1 MNKQNLISKLEKINN
16 LKVIENQPL
25 SHYTSFE
32 VGGPSD
38 IFLIPNHIKAA
49 QKSFELINQAEL
61 PYLILG
67 AGSNLVVSDQG
78 FRGATIYTE
87 NLNQVQIY
95 DTTITAQVGI
105 SLTDLAEKAAEAG
118 LTGLEFASG
127 IPGSLGGAL
136 YMNAGAYGGE
146 MKDVVSE
153 ITVINPQG
161 QKETLDR
168 SEINL
173 GYRQSILQE
182 QPYLAVQAKIEL
194 DRGVKEKI
202 KSKIE
207 ELANKRWA
215 KQPMEMPSAGS
226 MFKRP
231 ENHYASALIDEA
243 GLKGTRVGDAQ
254 VSTKHAGFVVN
265 LGSATAQ
272 DIKKLVQVVQEKI
285 YQEYEV
291 KLETEPR
298 FIGDFK

>member
-1 MNKQNLISKLEKINN
+1 MKNVDLMQNLNQ
-16 LKVIENQPL
+16 IEGLRLIKDQPL
-25 SHYTSFE
+25 CEYTSFE
-32 VGGPSD
+32 VGGPARL
-38 IFLIPNHIKAA
+38 FLIPKNPAAA
-49 QKSFELINQAEL
+49 QKSFQLINKNNLAC
-61 PYLILG
+61 LILG
-67 AGSNLVVSDQG
+67 AGSNLVVADQG
-78 FRGATIYTE
+78 FDGAVLYTGE
-87 NLNQVQIY
+87 LTNVEIDN
-95 DTTITAQVGI
+95 TTLKAQVGVAL
-105 SLTDLAEKAAEAG
+105 SDLAEETINAS
-118 LTGLEFASG
+118 LTGFEFASG

-153 ITVINPQG
+153 ITVITPQG
-161 QKETLDR
+161 DKKVLTS

-182 QPYLAVQAKIEL
+182 KDYLALEATIEL
-194 DRGVKEKI
+194 TQGKKAVI
-202 KSKIE
+202 KDKIE
-207 ELANKRWA
+207 ELTDKRWA

-272 DIKKLVQVVQEKI
+272 DIKDLVAIIKEKI
-285 YQEYEV
+285 YEEYGVE
-291 KLETEPR
+291 LETEPR
-298 FIGDFK
+298 FIGDFT

>member
-1 MNKQNLISKLEKINN
+1 MDKQNLINKLQKING
-16 LKVIENQPL
+16 LELITDQPL
-25 SHYTSFE
+25 SDYTSFA

-38 IFLIPNHIKAA
+38 LFLIPTHITAAKKAF
-49 QKSFELINQAEL
+49 KLINQAHL

-87 NLNQVQIY
+87 QLDKVKIK

-105 SLTDLAEKAAEAG
+105 SLADLAEKAAEAG

-161 QKETLDR
+161 EKIDLDR

-173 GYRQSILQE
+173 GYRQSILQDK
-182 QPYLAVQAKIEL
+182 PYLAVQAKIEL
-194 DRGVKEKI
+194 DHGVKEKI
-202 KSKIE
+202 KAKIE
-207 ELANKRWA
+207 ELTDKRWT

-231 ENHYASALIDEA
+231 ANHYASALIDEA

-265 LGSATAQ
+265 LGSANAQ
-272 DIKKLVQVVQEKI
+272 DIKKLVQVVQKKI
-285 YQEYEV
+285 YEEYEV
-291 KLETEPR
+291 QLETEPR
-298 FIGDFK
+298 FIGDFE